1 MTKLIKIMNVS
12 SLMAQHIISLVVIA
26 TANDGF
32 FLGGNNGR
40 GVLIVGEV
48 LGNKLLGIRAGTGVV
63 GMGVAPITFPL
74 DRFADAHVYKIFCTK
89 GEATDG
95 EANDFRFMRRLIR
108 TNGEYCENKKRE
120 K

>member
-1 MTKLIKIMNVS
+1 MTKLVKFMNVS
-12 SLMAQHIISLVVIA
+12 SLMAQHILISLVVNA

-48 LGNKLLGIRAGTGVV
+48 LGNKLLGIQAGTGVV

-74 DRFADAHVYKIFCTK
+74 DRFMNSHVWKI
-89 GEATDG
+89 
-95 EANDFRFMRRLIR
+95 
-108 TNGEYCENKKRE
+108 
-120 K
+120 